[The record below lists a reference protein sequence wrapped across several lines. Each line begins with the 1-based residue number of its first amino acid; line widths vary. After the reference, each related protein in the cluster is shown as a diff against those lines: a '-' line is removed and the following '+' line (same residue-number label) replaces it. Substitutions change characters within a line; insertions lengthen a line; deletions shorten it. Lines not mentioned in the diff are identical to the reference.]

1 MNKFTHINSFD
12 NFFYKIIHFFLV
24 RCEIIHYICEIIF
37 NLSEKTKIPLGIF
50 APKIFGLAI
59 NSKPNKLKTPNK

>member
-1 MNKFTHINSFD
+1 M
-12 NFFYKIIHFFLV
+12 KISKLIASA
-24 RCEIIHYICEIIF
+24 IW